1 MLNIV
6 PQTMT
11 TATTNFRLKQLIL
24 TYCMRPL
31 DKFLHFASG
40 RRQLF
45 GSSRVSRAVS
55 ISALFFAVCAIGAAA
70 VAPLAPDAA
79 DLPVKK
85 IIQELPLPK
94 LDEQIAAIEDSEQ
107 HFVREETIRRGDTL
121 SALLLRLGVED
132 EEADKFIKTDSVAR
146 ALLQLRTDK
155 AVRVKTNDEGELEWL
170 QTTIVDGG
178 DKPAR
183 ILEITRDKNGHFK
196 AVDSEANLERRV
208 EMASG
213 NIVSSLFA
221 ATDDANI
228 PDSIASQIIS
238 MFETNIDFRK
248 LQRGDQFNVV
258 YESFWQNGQKVKT
271 GRVLA
276 GEFTNAGKNYQ
287 AVWFDEAAGQGGY
300 YTFDGKSLKKAF
312 LKSPLAFT
320 RISSGF
326 SMRVHP
332 ISGQWKQH
340 KGVDFAAALGTPIR
354 ATADGVV
361 DSAAMS
367 GGYGNLVVIKHL
379 GGYSTAYAHM
389 MRFAPGIRKGAHVS
403 QGDVIGYVGVTGWS
417 TGPHVHYEFRVNN
430 DARDPMSV
438 VVTNV
443 QALSNTDLPRFK
455 AVANDM
461 HHRFDLLRP
470 ERLAQNGKPAAS

>member
-1 MLNIV
+1 
-6 PQTMT
+6 
-11 TATTNFRLKQLIL
+11 
-24 TYCMRPL
+24 MRPL

-55 ISALFFAVCAIGAAA
+55 LSALFFAVCAIGAAA

-79 DLPVKK
+79 DLPIKK
-85 IIQELPLPK
+85 LTQELPLPK
-94 LDEQIAAIEDSEQ
+94 LDEQIAAIEDTEQ
-107 HFVREETIRRGDTL
+107 HFVREETVRRGDTL

-132 EEADKFIKTDSVAR
+132 SDADKFIKTDSVAR
-146 ALLQLRTDK
+146 SLLQLRTDK

-170 QTTIVDGG
+170 QTTVVDGN
-178 DKPAR
+178 DKTAR
-183 ILEITRDKNGHFK
+183 TIEITRDANGHFK
-196 AVDSEANLERRV
+196 AVDAEANLERRV

-276 GEFTNAGKNYQ
+276 GEFTNAGKPYQ
-287 AVWFDEAAGQGGY
+287 AVWFDEAGGQGGY

-326 SMRVHP
+326 SMRLHP

-367 GGYGNLVVIKHL
+367 SGYGNLVVIKHW

-389 MRFAPGIRKGAHVS
+389 MRFAPGIHKGSHVS
-403 QGDVIGYVGVTGWS
+403 QGEVIGFVGMTGWS

-430 DARDPMSV
+430 DARDPLSV
-438 VVTNV
+438 VVPNV
-443 QALSNTDLPRFK
+443 QALSNTELPRFK
-455 AVANDM
+455 AVASDM

-470 ERLAQNGKPAAS
+470 ERLAQNNKPAAS

>member
-1 MLNIV
+1 
-6 PQTMT
+6 MT
-11 TATTNFRLKQLIL
+11 AMTNFRLIFDSFSTHCRLTLLIL

-31 DKFLHFASG
+31 DKFLHIASG

-85 IIQELPLPK
+85 LTQELPLPT
-94 LDEQIAAIEDSEQ
+94 LDEQIAAIEANEQ
-107 HFVREETIRRGDTL
+107 HFVREETVRRGDTL

-132 EEADKFIKTDSVAR
+132 DEADKFIKTDSVAR
-146 ALLQLRTDK
+146 SLLQLRTDK
-155 AVRVKTNDEGELEWL
+155 AVRAKTNEEGELEWL
-170 QTTIVDGG
+170 QTTVVDGS

-183 ILEITRDKNGHFK
+183 NIEITRDANGHFK
-196 AVDSEANLERRV
+196 AVDTPANLERRV

-213 NIVSSLFA
+213 NIISSLFA

-228 PDSIASQIIS
+228 PDNVASQIIS

-276 GEFTNAGKNYQ
+276 GEFTNAGKPYQ
-287 AVWFDEAAGQGGY
+287 AVWFDEAGGQGGY

-312 LKSPLAFT
+312 LKSPLAIYAYFF
-320 RISSGF
+320 RFLHACS
-326 SMRVHP
+326 P
-332 ISGQWKQH
+332 
-340 KGVDFAAALGTPIR
+340 DFWPMEAA
-354 ATADGVV
+354 
-361 DSAAMS
+361 
-367 GGYGNLVVIKHL
+367 
-379 GGYSTAYAHM
+379 
-389 MRFAPGIRKGAHVS
+389 
-403 QGDVIGYVGVTGWS
+403 
-417 TGPHVHYEFRVNN
+417 
-430 DARDPMSV
+430 
-438 VVTNV
+438 
-443 QALSNTDLPRFK
+443 
-455 AVANDM
+455 
-461 HHRFDLLRP
+461 
-470 ERLAQNGKPAAS
+470 

>member
-1 MLNIV
+1 
-6 PQTMT
+6 
-11 TATTNFRLKQLIL
+11 
-24 TYCMRPL
+24 MRPI
-31 DKFLHFASG
+31 DKFLHIATG

-85 IIQELPLPK
+85 LTQELPLPT
-94 LDEQIAAIEDSEQ
+94 LDEQIAAIEASEQ
-107 HFVREETIRRGDTL
+107 HFVREETVRRGDTL

-132 EEADKFIKTDSVAR
+132 DEADKFIKTDSVAR
-146 ALLQLRTDK
+146 NLLQLRTDK
-155 AVRVKTNDEGELEWL
+155 AVRAKTNEEGELEWL
-170 QTTIVDGG
+170 QTTVVDGS

-183 ILEITRDKNGHFK
+183 NIEITRDANGHFK
-196 AVDSEANLERRV
+196 AVDTPANLERRV

-213 NIVSSLFA
+213 NIISSLFA

-258 YESFWQNGQKVKT
+258 YESFWQDGQKVKT

-276 GEFTNAGKNYQ
+276 GEFTNAGKPYQ
-287 AVWFDEAAGQGGY
+287 AVWFDEAGGQGGY

-340 KGVDFAAALGTPIR
+340 KGVDFAAGIGTPIR

-367 GGYGNLVVIKHL
+367 GGYGNLVVIKHW

-389 MRFAPGIRKGAHVS
+389 QRFAPGIRKGSHVS
-403 QGDVIGYVGVTGWS
+403 QGEVIGFVGTTGWS

-430 DARDPMSV
+430 DARDPLSIV
-438 VVTNV
+438 VPNV
-443 QALSNTDLPRFK
+443 QALSNVDLPRFK

-470 ERLAQNGKPAAS
+470 ERVAQNSKPTAS

>member
-1 MLNIV
+1 
-6 PQTMT
+6 
-11 TATTNFRLKQLIL
+11 
-24 TYCMRPL
+24 MRPL
-31 DKFLHFASG
+31 DKFLHIASG

-85 IIQELPLPK
+85 LTQELPLPT
-94 LDEQIAAIEDSEQ
+94 LDEQIAAIEANEQ
-107 HFVREETIRRGDTL
+107 HFVREETVRRGDTL

-132 EEADKFIKTDSVAR
+132 DEADKFIKTDSVAR
-146 ALLQLRTDK
+146 SLLQLRTDK

-170 QTTIVDGG
+170 QTTVADGS
-178 DKPAR
+178 DKAAR
-183 ILEITRDKNGHFK
+183 NIEITRDANGHFK
-196 AVDSEANLERRV
+196 ATDTTANLERRV

-213 NIVSSLFA
+213 NIISSLFA

-258 YESFWQNGQKVKT
+258 YESFWQDGQKVKT

-276 GEFTNAGKNYQ
+276 GEFTNAGKPYQ
-287 AVWFDEAAGQGGY
+287 AVWFDEAGGQGGY

-340 KGVDFAAALGTPIR
+340 KGVDFAAGIGTPIR

-367 GGYGNLVVIKHL
+367 GGYGNLVVIKHW

-389 MRFAPGIRKGAHVS
+389 QRFAPGIRKGSHVS
-403 QGDVIGYVGVTGWS
+403 QGEVIGFVGTTGWS

-438 VVTNV
+438 VVPNV

-470 ERLAQNGKPAAS
+470 ERLAQNSKATAS

>member
-1 MLNIV
+1 
-6 PQTMT
+6 
-11 TATTNFRLKQLIL
+11 
-24 TYCMRPL
+24 MRPL
-31 DKFLHFASG
+31 DKFLHIASG

-85 IIQELPLPK
+85 LTQELPLPT
-94 LDEQIAAIEDSEQ
+94 LDEQIAAIEANEQ
-107 HFVREETIRRGDTL
+107 HFVREETVRRGDTL

-132 EEADKFIKTDSVAR
+132 DEADKFIKTDSVAR
-146 ALLQLRTDK
+146 SLLQLRTDK

-170 QTTIVDGG
+170 QTTVTDGS
-178 DKPAR
+178 DKAAR
-183 ILEITRDKNGHFK
+183 NIEITRDANGHFK
-196 AVDSEANLERRV
+196 ATDTTANLERRV

-213 NIVSSLFA
+213 NIISSLFA

-258 YESFWQNGQKVKT
+258 YESFWQDGQKVKT

-276 GEFTNAGKNYQ
+276 GEFTNAGKPYQ
-287 AVWFDEAAGQGGY
+287 AVWFDEAGGQGGY

-340 KGVDFAAALGTPIR
+340 KGVDFAAAIGTPIR

-367 GGYGNLVVIKHL
+367 GGYGNLVVIKHW

-389 MRFAPGIRKGAHVS
+389 QRFAPGIRKGSHVS
-403 QGDVIGYVGVTGWS
+403 QGEVIGFVGTTGWS

-438 VVTNV
+438 VVPNV

-455 AVANDM
+455 AVASDM

-470 ERLAQNGKPAAS
+470 ERLAQNSKASAS

>member
-1 MLNIV
+1 
-6 PQTMT
+6 
-11 TATTNFRLKQLIL
+11 
-24 TYCMRPL
+24 MRPI
-31 DKFLHFASG
+31 DKFLHIATG

-55 ISALFFAVCAIGAAA
+55 ISALFFSVCAIGAAA

-85 IIQELPLPK
+85 LTQELPLPT
-94 LDEQIAAIEDSEQ
+94 LDEQIAAIEANEQ
-107 HFVREETIRRGDTL
+107 HFVREETVRRGDTL

-132 EEADKFIKTDSVAR
+132 DEADKFIKTDSVAR
-146 ALLQLRTDK
+146 SLLQLRTDK
-155 AVRVKTNDEGELEWL
+155 AVRAKTNEEGELEWL
-170 QTTIVDGG
+170 QTTVVDGS

-183 ILEITRDKNGHFK
+183 NIEITRDANGHFK
-196 AVDSEANLERRV
+196 AVDTPANLERRV

-213 NIVSSLFA
+213 NIISSLFA

-228 PDSIASQIIS
+228 PDNVASQIIS

-276 GEFTNAGKNYQ
+276 GEFTNAGKPYQ
-287 AVWFDEAAGQGGY
+287 AVWFDEAGGQGGY

-340 KGVDFAAALGTPIR
+340 KGVDFAAGIGTPIR

-367 GGYGNLVVIKHL
+367 GGYGNLVVIKHW

-389 MRFAPGIRKGAHVS
+389 QRFAPGIRKGSHVS
-403 QGDVIGYVGVTGWS
+403 QGEVIGFVGSTGWS

-430 DARDPMSV
+430 DARDPLSIV
-438 VVTNV
+438 VPNV
-443 QALSNTDLPRFK
+443 QALSNVDLPRFK

-470 ERLAQNGKPAAS
+470 ERVAQNSKTTAS

>member
-1 MLNIV
+1 
-6 PQTMT
+6 
-11 TATTNFRLKQLIL
+11 
-24 TYCMRPL
+24 MRPL
-31 DKFLHFASG
+31 DKFLHIASG

-85 IIQELPLPK
+85 LTQELPLPT
-94 LDEQIAAIEDSEQ
+94 LDEQIAAIEANEQ
-107 HFVREETIRRGDTL
+107 HFVREETVRRGDTL

-132 EEADKFIKTDSVAR
+132 DEADKFIKTDSVAR
-146 ALLQLRTDK
+146 SLLQLRTDK

-170 QTTIVDGG
+170 QTTVTDGS
-178 DKPAR
+178 DKAAR
-183 ILEITRDKNGHFK
+183 NIEITRDANGHFK
-196 AVDSEANLERRV
+196 ATDTTANLERRV

-213 NIVSSLFA
+213 NIISSLFA

-258 YESFWQNGQKVKT
+258 YESFWQDGQKVKT

-276 GEFTNAGKNYQ
+276 GEFTNAGKPYQ
-287 AVWFDEAAGQGGY
+287 AVWFDEAGGQGGY

-340 KGVDFAAALGTPIR
+340 KGVDFAAGIGTPIR

-367 GGYGNLVVIKHL
+367 GGYGNLVVIKHW

-389 MRFAPGIRKGAHVS
+389 QRFAPGIRKGSHVS
-403 QGDVIGYVGVTGWS
+403 QGEVIGFVGTTGWS

-438 VVTNV
+438 VVPNV

-455 AVANDM
+455 AVASDM

-470 ERLAQNGKPAAS
+470 ERLAQNSKASAS

>member
-1 MLNIV
+1 
-6 PQTMT
+6 
-11 TATTNFRLKQLIL
+11 
-24 TYCMRPL
+24 MRPL
-31 DKFLHFASG
+31 DKFLHIASG

-85 IIQELPLPK
+85 LTQELPLPT
-94 LDEQIAAIEDSEQ
+94 LDEQIAAIEANEQ
-107 HFVREETIRRGDTL
+107 HFVREETVRRGDTL

-132 EEADKFIKTDSVAR
+132 DEADKFIKTDSVAR
-146 ALLQLRTDK
+146 SLLQLRTDK

-170 QTTIVDGG
+170 QTTVTDGS
-178 DKPAR
+178 DKAAR
-183 ILEITRDKNGHFK
+183 NIEITRDANGHFK
-196 AVDSEANLERRV
+196 ATDTTANLERRV

-213 NIVSSLFA
+213 NIISSLFA

-258 YESFWQNGQKVKT
+258 YESFWQDGQKVKT

-276 GEFTNAGKNYQ
+276 GEFTNAGKPYQ
-287 AVWFDEAAGQGGY
+287 AVWFDEAGGQGGY

-340 KGVDFAAALGTPIR
+340 KGVDFAAAIGTPIR

-367 GGYGNLVVIKHL
+367 GGYGNLVVIKHW

-389 MRFAPGIRKGAHVS
+389 QRFAPGIRKGSHVS
-403 QGDVIGYVGVTGWS
+403 QGEVIGFVGTTGWS

-438 VVTNV
+438 VVPNV

-455 AVANDM
+455 AVASDM

-470 ERLAQNGKPAAS
+470 ERLAQNSKATGS

>member
-1 MLNIV
+1 
-6 PQTMT
+6 
-11 TATTNFRLKQLIL
+11 
-24 TYCMRPL
+24 MRPI
-31 DKFLHFASG
+31 DKFLHIASG

-85 IIQELPLPK
+85 LTQELPLPT
-94 LDEQIAAIEDSEQ
+94 LDEQIAAIEANEQ
-107 HFVREETIRRGDTL
+107 HFVREETVRRGDTL

-132 EEADKFIKTDSVAR
+132 DEADKFIKTDSVAR
-146 ALLQLRTDK
+146 SLLQLRTDK

-170 QTTIVDGG
+170 QTTVTDGS
-178 DKPAR
+178 DKAAR
-183 ILEITRDKNGHFK
+183 NIEITRDANGHFK
-196 AVDSEANLERRV
+196 ATDTTANLERRV

-213 NIVSSLFA
+213 NIISSLFA

-258 YESFWQNGQKVKT
+258 YESFWQDGQKVKT

-276 GEFTNAGKNYQ
+276 GEFTNAGKPYQ
-287 AVWFDEAAGQGGY
+287 AVWFDEAGGQGGY

-340 KGVDFAAALGTPIR
+340 KGVDFAAAIGTPIR

-367 GGYGNLVVIKHL
+367 GGYGNLVVIKHW

-389 MRFAPGIRKGAHVS
+389 QRFAPGIRKGSHVS
-403 QGDVIGYVGVTGWS
+403 QGEVIGFVGTTGWS

-438 VVTNV
+438 VVPNV

-455 AVANDM
+455 AVASDM

-470 ERLAQNGKPAAS
+470 ERLAQNSKATGS

>member
-1 MLNIV
+1 
-6 PQTMT
+6 
-11 TATTNFRLKQLIL
+11 
-24 TYCMRPL
+24 MRPL
-31 DKFLHFASG
+31 DKFLHIASG

-85 IIQELPLPK
+85 LTQELPLPT
-94 LDEQIAAIEDSEQ
+94 LDEQIAAIEANEQ
-107 HFVREETIRRGDTL
+107 HFVREETVRRGDTL

-132 EEADKFIKTDSVAR
+132 DEADKFIKTDSVAR
-146 ALLQLRTDK
+146 SLLQLRTDK
-155 AVRVKTNDEGELEWL
+155 AVRAKTNEEGELEWL
-170 QTTIVDGG
+170 QTTVVDGS

-183 ILEITRDKNGHFK
+183 NIEITRDANGHFK
-196 AVDSEANLERRV
+196 AVDTPANLERRV

-213 NIVSSLFA
+213 NIISSLFA

-228 PDSIASQIIS
+228 PDNVASQIIS

-276 GEFTNAGKNYQ
+276 GEFTNAGKPYQ
-287 AVWFDEAAGQGGY
+287 AVWFDEAGGQGGY

-340 KGVDFAAALGTPIR
+340 KGVDFAAGIGTPIR

-367 GGYGNLVVIKHL
+367 GGYGNLVVIKHW

-389 MRFAPGIRKGAHVS
+389 QRFAPGIRKGSHVS
-403 QGDVIGYVGVTGWS
+403 QGEVIGFVGTTGWS

-430 DARDPMSV
+430 DARDPLSIV
-438 VVTNV
+438 VPNV
-443 QALSNTDLPRFK
+443 QALSNVDLPRFK

-470 ERLAQNGKPAAS
+470 ERVAQNSKTTAS